1 MGFCGQKC
9 TFTFVSLMKTIAC
22 MTVLKVVDDSIYC
35 SRLVMDCLQG
45 YEHDF
50 HSRQFKETFSP
61 QREAENAISSIYL
74 TERWQALHLNYQI
87 LKEHQR
93 EIPPRSR
100 CFATLTLEYVFNR
113 GLCQSIITKTT

>member
-61 QREAENAISSIYL
+61 QREAENLSDCAVASTSFTLSNPEETSTGNPATFQMFCNSYL
-74 TERWQALHLNYQI
+74 RI
-87 LKEHQR
+87 R
-93 EIPPRSR
+93 
-100 CFATLTLEYVFNR
+100 F
-113 GLCQSIITKTT
+113 